1 MSIILYALIIPKNYL
16 STETIK
22 LSQKK
27 KLDTLKFLES
37 IIRRIKPIF
46 FFYFT
51 PRHYFPDKSY
61 ICLLR
66 QTIDLFRRKNQKEK
80 IKIDR
85 N

>member
-37 IIRRIKPIF
+37 IIRWIKPIF

-51 PRHYFPDKSY
+51 PRLYFPDKSY
-61 ICLLR
+61 LCLLR
-66 QTIDLFRRKNQKEK
+66 QTIDLLEKRKKK
-80 IKIDR
+80 
-85 N
+85 